1 MQKNILVVDDDPTI
15 GDLIQEVLEQAGYG
29 VQRAY
34 SGTEAAPKRCWCW
47 NTAARIWCCWIL
59 CCPGCPGKRC
69 CPGWKG
75 CR

>member
-34 SGTEAAPKRCWCW
+34 SGTEALLVLEPPPPGSGAAGSY
-47 NTAARIWCCWIL
+47 AARAVRGSAAA
-59 CCPGCPGKRC
+59 PAGRAA
-69 CPGWKG
+69 
-75 CR
+75 R

>member
-34 SGTEAAPKRCWCW
+34 SGTEALLVLEHRRPD
-47 NTAARIWCCWIL
+47 L
-59 CCPGCPGKRC
+59 VLLDLMLPGAGPGKRC
-69 CPGWKG
+69 CPGLEG
-75 CR
+75 AAG